1 MNSTSG
7 NFIQEEYDSLHES
20 TNDTSCYSFR
30 PLLLF
35 RLHNLNKIKL
45 HNNILDKNYF
55 MVKSNICLLST
66 SLILFYYLT
75 FSGFR
80 CNQKS
85 PTWVG
90 LHLSLVYPLSVSTA
104 VHVIAVLLRAFTS
117 IVLPLG
123 SLFVSTYPDAIDL
136 SWMKAARMRFVVA

>member
-1 MNSTSG
+1 M
-7 NFIQEEYDSLHES
+7 
-20 TNDTSCYSFR
+20 
-30 PLLLF
+30 
-35 RLHNLNKIKL
+35 

-55 MVKSNICLLST
+55 MVKSDICLLST

-85 PTWVG
+85 PTWVS
-90 LHLSLVYPLSVSTA
+90 LHFSLVYPLSVSTA
-104 VHVIAVLLRAFTS
+104 MHVIAVLLRTFTS

-136 SWMKAARMRFVVA
+136 SWMKAVPMRFVVASSSQSVKSVSYYRVIWATWSDSSVQLSIS

>member
-1 MNSTSG
+1 MHNS
-7 NFIQEEYDSLHES
+7 
-20 TNDTSCYSFR
+20 
-30 PLLLF
+30 
-35 RLHNLNKIKL
+35 
-45 HNNILDKNYF
+45 ILDKNYF

-90 LHLSLVYPLSVSTA
+90 LLLSQVYPLSVSTA
-104 VHVIAVLLRAFTS
+104 VHVIALLLRAFTS
-117 IVLPLG
+117 IVLLLG
-123 SLFVSTYPDAIDL
+123 SLFVSTYPDAVDL
-136 SWMKAARMRFVVA
+136 SWIKAVPMRFVVASSSQYAKSVSFCRVIRATWSDSSVYLPIS